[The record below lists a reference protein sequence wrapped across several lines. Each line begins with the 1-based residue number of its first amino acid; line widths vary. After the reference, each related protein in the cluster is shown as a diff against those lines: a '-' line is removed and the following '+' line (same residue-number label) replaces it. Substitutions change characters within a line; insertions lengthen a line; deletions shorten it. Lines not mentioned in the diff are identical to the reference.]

1 MLASTTKVLAA
12 KNTASL
18 VTLQTIAY
26 QEQNTI
32 THSAPNNMLDSKVEL
47 EVRPSIFTL
56 IDKMKNNDNVSHEM
70 LSQIESELPPL
81 NAAEYYL
88 LNYLSAYI
96 SYHNGEIQKAINWA
110 NKAISYEE
118 QMLQSQLATPLFF
131 DIYLAL
137 AKYHSELGQY
147 KRAYDAKRSYMNRY
161 SDSLMNMKDSRIK
174 ALDEKYGT
182 AIKQNENLLLES
194 QNELKRLKI
203 KEAENEKYIQLRNL
217 VILSLVGLLFLA
229 LILRQVHVS
238 NRLRVIA
245 KTDALTGLF
254 NRRSLFKKGNL
265 LVNEAVKEGNTV
277 SAILLDIDFFK
288 SVNDNYGHDV
298 GDKVI
303 KMVAEV
309 GTETIRSRD
318 YYARL
323 GGEEFAAILPG
334 ASLEES
340 KAFAERLREK
350 VEQLDL
356 STINIERKITVS
368 IGVANLAQVTPSFD
382 ILLHAA
388 DEAMYN
394 AKEQGRNRVCCYQPS
409 ETTAST

>member
-1 MLASTTKVLAA
+1 M
-12 KNTASL
+12 
-18 VTLQTIAY
+18 
-26 QEQNTI
+26 
-32 THSAPNNMLDSKVEL
+32 
-47 EVRPSIFTL
+47 
-56 IDKMKNNDNVSHEM
+56 
-70 LSQIESELPPL
+70 
-81 NAAEYYL
+81 
-88 LNYLSAYI
+88 
-96 SYHNGEIQKAINWA
+96 
-110 NKAISYEE
+110 
-118 QMLQSQLATPLFF
+118 
-131 DIYLAL
+131 
-137 AKYHSELGQY
+137 
-147 KRAYDAKRSYMNRY
+147 
-161 SDSLMNMKDSRIK
+161 
-174 ALDEKYGT
+174 
-182 AIKQNENLLLES
+182 
-194 QNELKRLKI
+194 
-203 KEAENEKYIQLRNL
+203 
-217 VILSLVGLLFLA
+217 
-229 LILRQVHVS
+229 S